1 MEEVR
6 ILEITINTKQ
16 AIAIVWTLIAI
27 VLALLVTLATGLP
40 NTILGGGASTSP
52 TPWWAMIAVF
62 FGVLLLIT
70 LPVYLLIVLWAL
82 VTKPESESE

>member
-6 ILEITINTKQ
+6 ILEITINAKQ
-16 AIAIVWTLIAI
+16 VIAIVWTLVAI

-40 NTILGGGASTSP
+40 NSIIGGSVSTSP
-52 TPWWAMIAVF
+52 APWWAMIAVF

-82 VTKPESESE
+82 VTKPENE